1 MRQILESHP
10 VANLKKE
17 LAKVKKS
24 LNYSKLNKKELIDLM
39 MKPNLINNF
48 KHLKMYVKPERK
60 KPIKKEVKKEVKAK
74 PAPKAR
80 ISDIQKFKNF
90 VLGKNKTGQK
100 IKKLKEE
107 ADKEFKKNNFSK
119 KYYELQQ
126 QIVNEEKDEELE
138 FYDIQ
143 QDFLSS
149 DLPINHKK
157 VYQDLLK
164 QKKDINSDIYKILQS
179 RVKNDDFKS
188 SRIEQELFKTNLN
201 NAKKNK
207 PDEVKKL
214 KEIENLL
221 DKITTDKKPG
231 QALRVRKLINDYKGK
246 FKFDRDILTTY
257 WNLPEGTYRLVEKKM
272 ITEDKTKQIKHHQ
285 L

>member
-24 LNYSKLNKKELIDLM
+24 LNYSKLKKAQLVDLM
-39 MKPNLINNF
+39 LKPNLINNF
-48 KHLKMYVKPERK
+48 RHLKMYVKPERK

-90 VLGKNKTGQK
+90 VLGKSKTGQK